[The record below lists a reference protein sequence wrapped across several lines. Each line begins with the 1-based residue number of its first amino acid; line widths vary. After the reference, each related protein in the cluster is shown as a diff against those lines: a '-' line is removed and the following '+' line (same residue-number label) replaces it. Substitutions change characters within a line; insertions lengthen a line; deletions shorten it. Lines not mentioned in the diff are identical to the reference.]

1 VKKRSAVG
9 VVSVSVSIFFSISA
23 LTFGAPMG
31 VANAADLPAKA
42 AVPPPEPPPLP
53 AYFNWTGFYV
63 GGNFGGGWATSD
75 FSGTTLFTSG
85 GVATPATF
93 SGSDSLSGILGGGQ
107 IGFNY
112 EFPNSVVIGLE
123 ADGDWSNI
131 SGSTS
136 TCGIAAGATTG
147 CSNNN
152 VKIDDFGTVR
162 GRLGYAWSNVLLYG
176 SGGWAW
182 GGSTTTSSLTC
193 VGAACPATSGA
204 FTGGNS
210 TSSVDASGWAAGAG
224 LEWAFTRN
232 WTLRLEYLHVQF
244 NGVGENFRSSGTVAG
259 VPFTSTASSS
269 SNLEADTVR
278 VGVNYLFK

>member
-1 VKKRSAVG
+1 VKKRSAFG
-9 VVSVSVSIFFSISA
+9 VVSVSVSILFSILA
-23 LTFGAPMG
+23 LTFSAPTGA
-31 VANAADLPAKA
+31 ANAADLPAKA
-42 AVPPPEPPPLP
+42 ATPPPEPPPLP

-75 FSGTTLFTSG
+75 FSGTTLFTPG
-85 GVATPATF
+85 GLITPSAF
-93 SGSDSLSGILGGGQ
+93 SGSDNLSGILGGGQ

-232 WTLRLEYLHVQF
+232 WTLRLEYLHLQF
-244 NGVGENFRSSGTVAG
+244 NGVGGSFNSSGAVAG
-259 VPFTSTASSS
+259 VPFTSTASGS
-269 SNLEADTVR
+269 SNVGLDAVR
-278 VGVNYLFK
+278 VGANYLFK

>member
-1 VKKRSAVG
+1 VKKRSVFAVF
-9 VVSVSVSIFFSISA
+9 SVSFSILVLA
-23 LTFGAPMG
+23 IAGPMG
-31 VANAADLPAKA
+31 AANAADLPAKA
-42 AVPPPEPPPLP
+42 SVPPPEPPPLP
-53 AYFNWTGFYV
+53 HYFNWTGFYV

-75 FSGTTLFTSG
+75 FSGTTLFTTG
-85 GVATPATF
+85 GVTTPSTF

-112 EFPNSVVIGLE
+112 EFPNSIVIGLE
-123 ADGDWSNI
+123 ADGDWADI

-136 TCGIAAGATTG
+136 TCSSSAGVTTG
-147 CSNNN
+147 CSTNN
-152 VKIDDFGTVR
+152 VKIEDFGTLR

-182 GGSTTTSSLTC
+182 GGSKTTSSLNC
-193 VGAACPATSGA
+193 VGATCPATTTT

-210 TSSVDASGWAAGAG
+210 TSSVAASGWAAGAG

-232 WTLRLEYLHVQF
+232 WTVRFEYLHLQF
-244 NGVGENFRSSGTVAG
+244 NGVGENFNSFGTVGG
-259 VPFTSTASSS
+259 VPFTSTSGGSA
-269 SNLEADTVR
+269 NVGIDTVR

>member
-1 VKKRSAVG
+1 VKKRSVFG
-9 VVSVSVSIFFSISA
+9 VVSALLSILA
-23 LTFGAPMG
+23 LAIAAPIGA
-31 VANAADLPAKA
+31 ANAADLPAKA
-42 AVPPPEPPPLP
+42 AVFPPEPPPLP
-53 AYFNWTGFYV
+53 HYFNWTGFYV

-75 FSGTTLFTSG
+75 FSGTTLFTTG
-85 GVATPATF
+85 GVTTPSTF

-112 EFPNSVVIGLE
+112 EFPNSIVIGLE
-123 ADGDWSNI
+123 ADGDWADL

-136 TCGIAAGATTG
+136 TCSSPAGATTG
-147 CSNNN
+147 CAINNA
-152 VKIDDFGTVR
+152 KIEDFGTVR

-182 GGSTTTSSLTC
+182 GGSKTTSSLNC
-193 VGAACPATSGA
+193 VGAACPATTTT

-232 WTLRLEYLHVQF
+232 WTVRFEYLHLQF
-244 NGVGENFRSSGTVAG
+244 DNVGGNFNSFGTVLGAH
-259 VPFTSTASSS
+259 FTSTSGST
-269 SNLEADTVR
+269 SNLEADIVR